1 MLFGALVAALCQ
13 SVVALLGPWPLKLVF
28 DNVLAKH
35 PLPVWIKAYV
45 GSGRQDVLLFA
56 AVAGLLIASVGAICS
71 YAEKHFTT
79 TVGQWVAHDL
89 RKMLYFRIQRLGL
102 AYHDSKQTGDLIS
115 RVTSDIDSVQ
125 SFITSGMLT
134 VLIESVTL
142 LGMIAVMFYID
153 WRFTLIALSVAP
165 VLFLVVFRYTRMI
178 KRYSREVRK
187 QEGGF
192 VSMVEEA
199 LSSIRVVK
207 AFAREDYEQRRVEEK
222 SLETV
227 EAALKA
233 RSIKARLTPL
243 VEIIV
248 AVGTGLVLWYGG
260 KMALDGSLLPGSLI
274 VFVSYLSK
282 MYKPMQ
288 ELSKMTDSYAKAV
301 VGYDRILEVLDTK
314 DEVKDRPNARQAP
327 KFRGEVE
334 YRNVTF
340 GYEENRPILENVSFK
355 IEAGKMAAI
364 VGPTGSGKSTVISL
378 LSRFYD
384 PNSGSVMIDGQ
395 DIRSYKQKSV
405 RDQISIVLQET
416 VLFHGPIWENIA
428 YGKPGA
434 TRAEILKAAELANV
448 HEFVEQMPEGYD
460 TIVGERGVTLS
471 GGQRQRI
478 AIARAIIRDTPILL
492 LDEPSSGL
500 DAASEKLV
508 FEALDRL
515 IEKKTAIIV
524 AHRLS
529 TIRKADVIFVVA
541 DGHIA
546 ETGSHDELM
555 DAQGIYANL
564 VEIQSAA
571 LAPAGEM

>member
-1 MLFGALVAALCQ
+1 
-13 SVVALLGPWPLKLVF
+13 VF
-28 DNVLAKH
+28 DSVLGHH
-35 PLPVWIKAYV
+35 PLPEWI
-45 GSGRQDVLLFA
+45 GSLIGASKIDALRFA
-56 AVAGLLIASVGAICS
+56 ALSGLAIASAGALCS
-71 YAEKHFTT
+71 YAEKHLTT

-89 RKMLYFRIQRLGL
+89 RKTLYFRIQRLGL
-102 AYHDSKQTGDLIS
+102 AYHDKKQTGDLIS

-134 VLIESVTL
+134 VLIESMTL
-142 LGMIAVMFYID
+142 IGMIAVMFYMD

-165 VLFLVVFRYTRMI
+165 LLFGVVFRYTRMI
-178 KRYSREVRK
+178 KKYSREVRK

-192 VSMVEEA
+192 VSMIEEV

-233 RSIKARLTPL
+233 RSVKSKLTPL

-248 AVGTGLVLWYGG
+248 AAGTGLVLWYGG
-260 KMALDGSLLPGSLI
+260 RMAMEGSLSAGSLI

-301 VGYDRILEVLDTK
+301 VGYDRILEVIDTE
-314 DEVKDRPNARQAP
+314 DEVKDPSSARRAP
-327 KFRGEVE
+327 KFTGTIEFRDVS
-334 YRNVTF
+334 F
-340 GYEENRPILENVSFK
+340 GYEEGRPVLDKISFK
-355 IEAGKMAAI
+355 IESRQMAAI
-364 VGPTGSGKSTVISL
+364 VGPTGSGKSTVIGL

-384 PNSGSVMIDGQ
+384 PESGSVRIDGH
-395 DIRSYKQKSV
+395 DIRSFKQKSV

-416 VLFHGPIWENIA
+416 FLFHGPIWENIA

-434 TRAEILKAAELANV
+434 SRAEIIRAAELANV
-448 HEFVEQMPEGYD
+448 HEFVDQMPERYD
-460 TIVGERGVTLS
+460 TIVGERGMTLS

-515 IEKKTAIIV
+515 MKDKTSIVV

-529 TIRKADVIFVVA
+529 TIRRADVIFVVC
-541 DGHIA
+541 DGRIV
-546 ETGSHDELM
+546 ESGNHDELM
-555 DAQGIYANL
+555 ATQGVYANL
-564 VEIQSAA
+564 VDIQSAA
-571 LAPAGEM
+571 LAPAADA

>member
-192 VSMVEEA
+192 VSMVEED
-199 LSSIRVVK
+199 LSSLRVV
-207 AFAREDYEQRRVEEK
+207 
-222 SLETV
+222 
-227 EAALKA
+227 
-233 RSIKARLTPL
+233 
-243 VEIIV
+243 
-248 AVGTGLVLWYGG
+248 
-260 KMALDGSLLPGSLI
+260 
-274 VFVSYLSK
+274 
-282 MYKPMQ
+282 
-288 ELSKMTDSYAKAV
+288 
-301 VGYDRILEVLDTK
+301 
-314 DEVKDRPNARQAP
+314 
-327 KFRGEVE
+327 
-334 YRNVTF
+334 
-340 GYEENRPILENVSFK
+340 
-355 IEAGKMAAI
+355 
-364 VGPTGSGKSTVISL
+364 
-378 LSRFYD
+378 
-384 PNSGSVMIDGQ
+384 
-395 DIRSYKQKSV
+395 
-405 RDQISIVLQET
+405 
-416 VLFHGPIWENIA
+416 
-428 YGKPGA
+428 
-434 TRAEILKAAELANV
+434 
-448 HEFVEQMPEGYD
+448 
-460 TIVGERGVTLS
+460 
-471 GGQRQRI
+471 
-478 AIARAIIRDTPILL
+478 
-492 LDEPSSGL
+492 
-500 DAASEKLV
+500 
-508 FEALDRL
+508 
-515 IEKKTAIIV
+515 
-524 AHRLS
+524 
-529 TIRKADVIFVVA
+529 
-541 DGHIA
+541 
-546 ETGSHDELM
+546 
-555 DAQGIYANL
+555 
-564 VEIQSAA
+564 
-571 LAPAGEM
+571 